1 MVAEELDSVD
11 KAGVEIARQLVQHIL
26 GGWGGGGGGAGVGGG
41 MLRQGAKS
49 KCGMKREEAR
59 LPPWKRVG
67 EHTVEG
73 TGAGGTLSAT
83 ATTMWGQEQPE
94 EKKPASVT

>member
-1 MVAEELDSVD
+1 MHYCIMMVAEELDSVD

-26 GGWGGGGGGAGVGGG
+26 GGGG
-41 MLRQGAKS
+41 
-49 KCGMKREEAR
+49 GMKREEAR

>member
-1 MVAEELDSVD
+1 MHYCIMMVAEELDSVD

-26 GGWGGGGGGAGVGGG
+26 GGGGGGEG
-41 MLRQGAKS
+41 R
-49 KCGMKREEAR
+49 GMKREEAR

>member
-1 MVAEELDSVD
+1 
-11 KAGVEIARQLVQHIL
+11 
-26 GGWGGGGGGAGVGGG
+26 
-41 MLRQGAKS
+41 
-49 KCGMKREEAR
+49 MKREEAR

>member
-1 MVAEELDSVD
+1 MHYCIMMVAEELDSVD

-26 GGWGGGGGGAGVGGG
+26 GRRAW
-41 MLRQGAKS
+41 
-49 KCGMKREEAR
+49 REEAR

>member
-1 MVAEELDSVD
+1 MD
-11 KAGVEIARQLVQHIL
+11 KPKNCTNVSQLRKTL
-26 GGWGGGGGGAGVGGG
+26 
-41 MLRQGAKS
+41 LGAKS

>member
-1 MVAEELDSVD
+1 NVS
-11 KAGVEIARQLVQHIL
+11 QLRKTL
-26 GGWGGGGGGAGVGGG
+26 
-41 MLRQGAKS
+41 LGAKS

-83 ATTMWGQEQPE
+83 ATTMWCQEQPE
-94 EKKPASVT
+94 EKEAASVT